1 MPGANLEENGSSIPG
16 VHSALPVCP
25 KEPHTLRPGPTG
37 TRTFSAVPR
46 FCELWGPFPASRDGS
61 LGTPAP
67 SVAGH
72 ALPSLTTTHFTENA
86 AMRIA
91 FGPRSPTQTVP
102 SPHLPGAPITRGREQ
117 SQDGV
122 DSQKV
127 SSVSAPL
134 QQAAPIGH
142 VSQKVNPG
150 DDTLDSKDG
159 QSLHQFTAARWAR
172 IEPLLPSSDGHQGR
186 AFRDNRLVAGGVIY
200 RYRTATAWR
209 DLPDYFS
216 AW

>member
-1 MPGANLEENGSSIPG
+1 M
-16 VHSALPVCP
+16 
-25 KEPHTLRPGPTG
+25 GP
-37 TRTFSAVPR
+37 VPR
-46 FCELWGPFPASRDGS
+46 KQGRVPRDARPIRCGS
-61 LGTPAP
+61 CTPLANDDTLHRERRD
-67 SVAGH
+67 AN
-72 ALPSLTTTHFTENA
+72 SL
-86 AMRIA
+86 
-91 FGPRSPTQTVP
+91 RSPIADAGCP
-102 SPHLPGAPITRGREQ
+102 FPHLPGAPITRGREQ

-122 DSQKV
+122 DSQNV

-134 QQAAPIGH
+134 QQAAPLGH
-142 VSQKVNPG
+142 VSQKVDPG

-159 QSLHQFTAARWAR
+159 QSLHQFTDARWAR